1 LQYWVCK
8 GTFIPNGVIV
18 GKNEEKRTVDVGE
31 TSVSIGVIT
40 EHAGILELIK
50 YPQIYTN
57 SGIWLVQLIEELWKL
72 KNKIAENVDII
83 AIGIGERIC
92 RF

>member
-1 LQYWVCK
+1 MKSLFYDKHFGDSKKWK
-8 GTFIPNGVIV
+8 E

-40 EHAGILELIK
+40 ERAGILEVIK

-57 SGIWLVQLIEELWKL
+57 SGIWLVQLIEDFLL
-72 KNKIAENVDII
+72 
-83 AIGIGERIC
+83 
-92 RF
+92 